1 MTDTLGL
8 LLDVVVH
15 PADVQDR
22 DGARLVLTKLR
33 GRFPRLERIW
43 ADAGYSGSLA
53 YWATA
58 FGGWTLD
65 IVRKHA
71 GQRTFVVLPNRWV
84 VERTFAWLGRCRR
97 LSKDYEAV
105 PASSEA
111 WIRLAMVHLMLRRL
125 APA

>member
-71 GQRTFVVLPNRWV
+71 GQRTFVVLPNRS
-84 VERTFAWLGRCRR
+84 RR
-97 LSKDYEAV
+97 GAHLCVARPLPTLEQRLRGCPSK
-105 PASSEA
+105 P
-111 WIRLAMVHLMLRRL
+111 
-125 APA
+125 

>member
-15 PADVQDR
+15 PANVQDR
-22 DGARLVLTKLR
+22 DGARLVLARLR

-53 YWATA
+53 YWASA

-65 IVRKHA
+65 IVRKRA
-71 GQRTFVVLPNRWV
+71 GQRTFVVLP
-84 VERTFAWLGRCRR
+84 RR
-97 LSKDYEAV
+97 SRRGAHLCLAGALSPLEQG
-105 PASSEA
+105 
-111 WIRLAMVHLMLRRL
+111 LRSHSHEQ
-125 APA
+125 